1 MKITEV
7 TVNVRSVDTVAHF
20 YGAVL
25 GLPVITGPG
34 RATVRVGRSQLLF
47 LEDSSAKGCHH
58 FAFTIPS
65 NKFASA
71 KRWVSERAEI
81 MTKGGEDEFE
91 YASGWNA
98 RSFYF
103 PGPEGSVLELI
114 IRRDLHNV
122 SEGEFT
128 VDDLECV
135 SEVGVAVP
143 DVLAIVDTLS
153 TDAGIEPYGLTPRD
167 RFSPVGTIDGLII
180 LVSPAR
186 TWFPADNLLSAPSRI
201 LIEATGA
208 QPGKYPLGELSELTV
223 TA

>member
-1 MKITEV
+1 
-7 TVNVRSVDTVAHF
+7 
-20 YGAVL
+20 
-25 GLPVITGPG
+25 
-34 RATVRVGRSQLLF
+34 
-47 LEDSSAKGCHH
+47 
-58 FAFTIPS
+58 
-65 NKFASA
+65 
-71 KRWVSERAEI
+71 